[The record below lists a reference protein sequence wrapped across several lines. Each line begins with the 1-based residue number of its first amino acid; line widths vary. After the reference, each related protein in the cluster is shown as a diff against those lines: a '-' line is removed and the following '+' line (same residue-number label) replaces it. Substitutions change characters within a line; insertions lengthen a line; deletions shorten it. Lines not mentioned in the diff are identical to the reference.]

1 VFDTLF
7 FYAILRGNRL
17 LVPKKVGKKILGIFC
32 PIGFMIKKLLKKYFN
47 LVKKVDERHYWPLF
61 IFLSCYFVVPYSEYV
76 ITLLI
81 VLYFKFEAQFRKW
94 GGRIIKPFPE
104 WIRFGGST
112 IFFLVM
118 LDDTLAYL
126 SIIAIGIW
134 TNRQLKKEKE
144 REEKLN
150 TDLDVDSE

>member
-1 VFDTLF
+1 
-7 FYAILRGNRL
+7 
-17 LVPKKVGKKILGIFC
+17 
-32 PIGFMIKKLLKKYFN
+32 MIKKLLKKYFD

-61 IFLSCYFVVPYSEYV
+61 IFLSCYFVVPYSEFV
-76 ITLLI
+76 ITALI
-81 VLYFKFEAQFRKW
+81 ILYFKFESTFRKW
-94 GGRIIKPFPE
+94 GGRLIKPFPE

-126 SIIAIGIW
+126 SIIAVGIW

-150 TDLDVDSE
+150 KNLDSNPE

>member
-1 VFDTLF
+1 
-7 FYAILRGNRL
+7 
-17 LVPKKVGKKILGIFC
+17 
-32 PIGFMIKKLLKKYFN
+32 MIKRLVDKYFN
-47 LVKKVDERHYWPLF
+47 LIKKVDERHYWPLF
-61 IFLSCYFVVPYSEYV
+61 IFLSCYFVVPYSEFV
-76 ITLLI
+76 ITALI
-81 VLYFKFEAQFRKW
+81 ILYFKFEGAFRRI

-134 TNRQLKKEKE
+134 SNRELKKRNKE
-144 REEKLN
+144 ELNKKSDEENGL
-150 TDLDVDSE
+150 V

>member
-1 VFDTLF
+1 
-7 FYAILRGNRL
+7 
-17 LVPKKVGKKILGIFC
+17 
-32 PIGFMIKKLLKKYFN
+32 MIKKLLKKYFN

-81 VLYFKFEAQFRKW
+81 VLYFKFEAQFRKI
-94 GGRIIKPFPE
+94 GARLIRPFPE
-104 WIRFGGST
+104 WIRYGTST

-134 TNRQLKKEKE
+134 SNRALKKQKAE
-144 REEKLN
+144 EEKLN
-150 TDLDVDSE
+150 TNLDVDSE

>member
-1 VFDTLF
+1 MF
-7 FYAILRGNRL
+7 
-17 LVPKKVGKKILGIFC
+17 
-32 PIGFMIKKLLKKYFN
+32 KKLFKKYLN
-47 LVKKVDERHYWPLF
+47 LVKKIDERHYWPLF
-61 IFLSCYFVVPYSEYV
+61 IFLSCYFVVPYSEFV
-76 ITLLI
+76 ITALI
-81 VLYFKFEAQFRKW
+81 ILYFKFEAQFRKI
-94 GGRIIKPFPE
+94 GGRLIKPFPE

-126 SIIAIGIW
+126 SIIAVGIW

-150 TDLDVDSE
+150 KNLDSNPE